1 MDQVTAVSQGEDCRS
16 RLPFAPPQDDRNVTT
31 EQSYRLPDLHRMR
44 QHADRQYTAFF
55 PKRTARNAR
64 SLVAQCPSIW
74 LGSKISRIYSRYMR
88 ERQTG
93 RWSPRI
99 GMKADDISRSPK
111 TVANIAYVVVDFLN
125 WLDAYGISS
134 EEATYFV
141 VRAYQSDILNGRWG
155 KGSRE
160 LSPDW
165 ANEKADEACSLLRW
179 LAARG
184 FRREFNVETRTVRT
198 PLGELR
204 EVRIGRAKGGRDPGR
219 VLALPDEHK
228 VSGWLEQVRQRKGRA
243 KSLACR
249 AIVELATRKRET
261 CSIEVHQWPSERAI
275 KEAEHA
281 GKKHVRILITKNT
294 KSSRPRA
301 IDFDVQY
308 AKIVR
313 NWIDGPRGALED
325 VYFRRT
331 GVRTPQLFLSDAP
344 GFEGTPISPASL
356 YTCFKLRVPDGPEIW
371 YPHLGRHYSICVGLI
386 EGLRRDAAAL
396 NRQLFDMPMN
406 WVRNRTEYWLN
417 IQRRKAGHISAQTTE
432 IYTQWLDTN
441 CILKPTSD
449 EWAMFLQAGD
459 GE

>member
-1 MDQVTAVSQGEDCRS
+1 
-16 RLPFAPPQDDRNVTT
+16 
-31 EQSYRLPDLHRMR
+31 
-44 QHADRQYTAFF
+44 
-55 PKRTARNAR
+55 
-64 SLVAQCPSIW
+64 
-74 LGSKISRIYSRYMR
+74 
-88 ERQTG
+88 
-93 RWSPRI
+93 
-99 GMKADDISRSPK
+99 MKADDISRSPK

-125 WLDAYGISS
+125 WLDAHGISS

-249 AIVELATRKRET
+249 AIVELATRKRE
-261 CSIEVHQWPSERAI
+261 
-275 KEAEHA
+275 
-281 GKKHVRILITKNT
+281 
-294 KSSRPRA
+294 
-301 IDFDVQY
+301 Y